1 MFVMKSALSLLL
13 LASLAPAATAS
24 SVPVDTSP
32 RTTAKPAN
40 EFVACFAGT
49 QQRAALPWSYVPR
62 ESGGGVLSNAGAVN
76 ARTPYFLDVT
86 DRGSTREIRLEQGS
100 APSRFQSAVLSAVDR
115 CI

>member
-1 MFVMKSALSLLL
+1 MFVMKGVLPLLL
-13 LASLAPAATAS
+13 LAGLAPAATAS
-24 SVPVDTSP
+24 SVPVDAGS

-62 ESGGGVLSNAGAVN
+62 ESGGGILSNAGATGV
-76 ARTPYFLDVT
+76 RSPYFLDVT
-86 DRGSTREIRLEQGS
+86 DRGSTREIRLEQGN
-100 APSRFQSAVLSAVDR
+100 APSRFQQAVLSAVDH